1 MNSIATEESSAF
13 VDNRLLEGMNIVNE
27 NDVPKVI
34 DENGEPLVVY
44 HWTEKSRFT
53 SDLLHRAGIVG
64 IRYNGRRDGEC
75 VVVFD
80 ENDVEVVNVERWSL
94 SRDERISQLEKV
106 VAEVKSDDI
115 PILKSGI
122 LKSAVD
128 WIERYPQAPANT
140 IIGKVEFTKNNIK
153 ADFFHSSCPNKLA
166 TLSAVKA
173 VLEKGVYLGK
183 KQDKDG
189 KPINNHY
196 FSGTVKIDNEEK
208 IVFVRVRE
216 AMGSASRF
224 YVHEVYELEKIKNAS
239 RAFKTG
245 PLGDYRARPAFYENI
260 VADFINGVNQNQPR
274 RLIPALIQVG

>member
-1 MNSIATEESSAF
+1 MFQKSSTKTANRCLCITGRKSLDLQAIFYAVRALSAF
-13 VDNRLLEGMNIVNE
+13 ATMVDKTANARWCLTKINI
-27 NDVPKVI
+27 
-34 DENGEPLVVY
+34 
-44 HWTEKSRFT
+44 
-53 SDLLHRAGIVG
+53 
-64 IRYNGRRDGEC
+64 
-75 VVVFD
+75 
-80 ENDVEVVNVERWSL
+80 ERWSL
-94 SRDERISQLEKV
+94 AGDERISQLEKV

-115 PILKSGI
+115 PILKTGI

-128 WIERYPQAPANT
+128 WIERHPQTPANT

-153 ADFFHSSCPNKLA
+153 ADFFHSSYPNKLA
-166 TLSAVKA
+166 TLPAVKA

-189 KPINNHY
+189 KPINNYY
-196 FSGTVKIDNEEK
+196 FLGTVKIDNEEK

-274 RLIPALIQVG
+274 RLIPIF